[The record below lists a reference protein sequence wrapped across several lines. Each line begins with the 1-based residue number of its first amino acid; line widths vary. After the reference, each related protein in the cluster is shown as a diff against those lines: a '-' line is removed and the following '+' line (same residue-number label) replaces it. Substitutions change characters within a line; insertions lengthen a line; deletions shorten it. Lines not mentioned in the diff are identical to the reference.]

1 MPRRGDSGGTRVQRQ
16 RGEDGTMTTL
26 APEQEDPRYA
36 YVRQYSLAQILAVWA
51 AASIPMAVLAWV
63 VAPLL
68 GALLGGGD
76 VAFIKALL
84 LCITAGLIWQFVLTL
99 ILTRREQG
107 TLRWSR
113 VRDALWLLSPRDP
126 RSGRVGGRVWLWVIP
141 FVLLFAIWEFF
152 GFDITGPANR
162 DLVLFL
168 DTRGEEFFSGA
179 WSWYAVVVA
188 QLIFNSVLGEDLLFR
203 GLLLPR
209 MRGVF
214 GRGDFVANGVLF
226 GFYHLHQP
234 WSIPAALAD
243 VILTAY
249 PTRRW
254 QSVWMSIIVHS
265 AQSVFVIF
273 VILSLVLS

>member
-1 MPRRGDSGGTRVQRQ
+1 
-16 RGEDGTMTTL
+16 MTTL
-26 APEQEDPRYA
+26 PPQQQDSRYSP
-36 YVRQYSLAQILAVWA
+36 VRQYSLAQILAVWA
-51 AASIPMAVLAWV
+51 AAAIPMAVLVWV

-76 VAFIKALL
+76 TAFIKALL
-84 LCITAGLIWQFVLTL
+84 LCITAGLVWQFVLTL
-99 ILTRREQG
+99 ILVRREQG
-107 TLRWSR
+107 TLRWER

-141 FVLLFAIWEFF
+141 FVVLFGIWEFY
-152 GFDITGPANR
+152 GYDITGPASH
-162 DLVLFL
+162 DLALFL
-168 DTRGEEFFSGA
+168 ETSGQEFFRGN
-179 WSWYAVVVA
+179 WVWFGVIVVE
-188 QLIFNSVLGEDLLFR
+188 LIFNTVLGEDLLFR

-226 GFYHLHQP
+226 AFYHLHQP

-243 VILTAY
+243 VILTSY

-265 AQSVFVIF
+265 GQSVFISF
-273 VILSLVLS
+273 VILALVLS

>member
-1 MPRRGDSGGTRVQRQ
+1 
-16 RGEDGTMTTL
+16 MTTN
-26 APEQEDPRYA
+26 PPGQEDARYA
-36 YVRQYSLAQILAVWA
+36 AVRQYSLAQILAVWA
-51 AASIPMAVLAWV
+51 AAAIPMAFLAWV

-84 LCITAGLIWQFVLTL
+84 LCITAGVIWQFVLTL

-107 TLRWSR
+107 TLRRSR

-141 FVLLFAIWEFF
+141 FVVLFGLWEFS
-152 GFDITGPANR
+152 GFDITGPSNR
-162 DLVLFL
+162 DLALFL
-168 DTRGEEFFSGA
+168 DTRGEEFFSGN
-179 WSWYAVVVA
+179 WGWFAVVVV
-188 QLIFNSVLGEDLLFR
+188 QLVFVTFLGEDLLFR

-226 GFYHLHQP
+226 AFYRLHQP
-234 WSIPAALAD
+234 WSIPASLAD
-243 VILTAY
+243 IILTAY

-254 QSVWMSIIVHS
+254 QSVWMSIIMHS
-265 AQSVFVIF
+265 AQSVFVFFI
-273 VILSLVLS
+273 ILTLVLA